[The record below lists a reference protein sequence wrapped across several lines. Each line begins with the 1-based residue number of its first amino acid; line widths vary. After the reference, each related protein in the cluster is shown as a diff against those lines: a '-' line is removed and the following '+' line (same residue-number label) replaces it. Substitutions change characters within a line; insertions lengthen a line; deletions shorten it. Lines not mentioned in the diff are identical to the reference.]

1 MAALRGEKSELQA
14 LPEQPKTGQ
23 IGPMFGGTVVG
34 YTPVMRRIYSLL
46 PRIAASDCTLLITGE
61 SGTGKEI
68 LARDLHM
75 LSPRRVKHF
84 LKVSCGALPDTLLE
98 TELFGHE
105 KGAFTD
111 AFRQKPGRFELANG
125 GTILLD
131 EVGEMSPAMQ
141 VKVLRV
147 LQEGEF
153 ERLGGTQTLRSDVRV
168 AAATHRN
175 LAQLVA
181 EGKFREDLYY
191 RLKVIAVHLPSLA
204 ERRQDIPLL
213 CQHFLQ
219 RLKQEGQSR
228 VSGFSAEAL
237 EILAS
242 REWPGNIREL
252 ENAVR
257 RLAVLADGE
266 VQPADL
272 DWLELEPDA
281 IAADDGTLEAAERR
295 RLAQTLAACGG
306 NRTRAAAALGIGRRT
321 LQYKLREYDIH
332 PGWRTPAPGTPRGAR
347 RRPLPAQGE
356 PDLPE
361 VL

>member
-1 MAALRGEKSELQA
+1 MAVPRDEKYRVMPKEFETG
-14 LPEQPKTGQ
+14 LPPLVLGNTV
-23 IGPMFGGTVVG
+23 IGR
-34 YTPVMRRIYSLL
+34 TPAMRRIYSFL
-46 PRIAASDCTLLITGE
+46 PRVAASDCTLLITGD

-68 LARDLHM
+68 LAHDMHE
-75 LSPRRVKHF
+75 LSPRRGKRF

-98 TELFGHE
+98 SELFGHE

-111 AFRQKPGRFELANG
+111 AVRQKPGRFELAHG

-153 ERLGGTQTLRSDVRV
+153 ERLGGTQTLRTDVRI

-175 LAQLVA
+175 LAQLAA
-181 EGKFREDLYY
+181 EGRFREDLYY
-191 RLKVIAVHLPSLA
+191 RLKVIAIHLPTLA

-213 CQHFLQ
+213 CEHFLE
-219 RLKQEGQSR
+219 RLKQQEQSR

-266 VQPADL
+266 VQRADL
-272 DWLELEPDA
+272 DWLELEGDT
-281 IAADDGTLEAAERR
+281 ITADDGTLEAAERR
-295 RLAQTLAACGG
+295 CVAQALATCGG

-321 LQYKLREYDIH
+321 LQHKI
-332 PGWRTPAPGTPRGAR
+332 R
-347 RRPLPAQGE
+347 RYNIPNS
-356 PDLPE
+356 
-361 VL
+361 

>member
-1 MAALRGEKSELQA
+1 MAVPRDEKCRVMPKEFETGLPPLALGN
-14 LPEQPKTGQ
+14 TV
-23 IGPMFGGTVVG
+23 IGR
-34 YTPVMRRIYSLL
+34 TPAMRRIYSFL
-46 PRIAASDCTLLITGE
+46 PRVAASDCTLLITGE

-68 LARDLHM
+68 LARDMHA
-75 LSPRRVKHF
+75 LSPRRGKRF

-98 TELFGHE
+98 SELFGHE

-111 AFRQKPGRFELANG
+111 AVRQKPGRFELAHG

-153 ERLGGTQTLRSDVRV
+153 ERLGGTQTLRTDVRI

-175 LAQLVA
+175 LAQLAA
-181 EGKFREDLYY
+181 EGRFREDLYY
-191 RLKVIAVHLPSLA
+191 RLKVIAIHLPTLA

-213 CQHFLQ
+213 CEHFLQ
-219 RLKQEGQSR
+219 RLKQQGQSR

-237 EILAS
+237 DILAS

-272 DWLELEPDA
+272 DWLELEGYT
-281 IAADDGTLEAAERR
+281 ITADDGTLEAAERR
-295 RLAQTLAACGG
+295 CVAQALVACGG

-321 LQYKLREYDIH
+321 LQNKI
-332 PGWRTPAPGTPRGAR
+332 R
-347 RRPLPAQGE
+347 RYNIPNS
-356 PDLPE
+356 
-361 VL
+361 